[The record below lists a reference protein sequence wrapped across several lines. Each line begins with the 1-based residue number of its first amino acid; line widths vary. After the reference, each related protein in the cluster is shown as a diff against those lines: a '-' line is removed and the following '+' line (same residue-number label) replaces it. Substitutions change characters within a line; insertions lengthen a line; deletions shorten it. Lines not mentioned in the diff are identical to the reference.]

1 MKRAGKLLLVLAL
14 MLITG
19 VGAGHAADYVYVT
32 TNMTWAEFYAGELGA
47 VKASDLAVSY
57 DAVSTAT
64 QRFINRF
71 EGFTSEVSGDGTVF
85 DGVKNVQVRMTG
97 DVYGALSDKSRFS
110 NPING
115 TFDEYK
121 EMDDS
126 GAFGAMSTETVDA
139 NAKLPDLKL
148 SIGGGKSQGHGNYRI
163 TISGLNYAS
172 LDVDLGTSNDRFLGA
187 KLETT
192 DGTVYG
198 LKPLHNLWIRGN
210 MAEQIGFCVE
220 DFAERNGTHLSY
232 AHTASLPGK
241 TISKVTYMLK
251 NQPDIV
257 VTCNLP
263 VKLWTSATIAP
274 TGSVKSGTNVAV
286 PLTFNSIPEGAAYSL
301 ASVAKVEGRTST
313 PLTAGT
319 DYTYSD
325 NTLTFTNAE
334 AGSYTATFTSESYV
348 DVVASIT
355 VTDYYA
361 TTNMTW
367 AEFYAG
373 EIGASS
379 SALAVSY
386 DAVSTAT
393 TRFAS
398 RFEGFT
404 STSSD
409 SGTTFTGVKGVQVRM
424 TGNVYDSLSDKSR
437 YTFSNDSFNE
447 YKVADASGD
456 FGAMSTETIDANEKL
471 SDLKLSITGGKSQGH
486 GNYRITISGLNY
498 ASLDVDLGT
507 SNDRFLGAKLE
518 TTDGTV
524 YGLKPLHNLW
534 IRGDMAEQIGFSVE
548 DFVERNGT
556 HLSYAHTAS
565 LPGKTIS
572 KVTYML
578 KNQPDIVISCDLPV
592 KLWSDAT
599 ISPEGTVK
607 SGSNVAVPLTFSNI
621 PDGAGYTLSSV
632 AKVVGRTSTPLTAG
646 TDYTYSGN
654 TLTFTKLDAGSYTAT
669 FTSASYVDVVAS
681 INAYAFATTDMT
693 WAEFYAGEL
702 GKTSADLLAEG
713 LDAVSSPT
721 ARIAGRMSQLTSE
734 SNDIGGRDI
743 TGVKAVQVR
752 FDGTAYEALS
762 NDTRFT
768 FVDEALAQYKP
779 VNSDGSFGAVV
790 SETQT
795 MASADVTLS
804 SGASATW
811 GSYVLNITGLE
822 GLVLTSGDENYYLG
836 AVLETSDGAKYGL
849 RHNTNLWF
857 NAGTV
862 AVTVNDKYVEPHG
875 VTRDYAYTKGLEGA
889 TITKITFIVKNQP
902 SAAVNCSVYLKKM
915 TDSTVSTVS
924 TNIKT
929 GVNVPISFTFGN
941 LPEGVAYTLKALYSG
956 TGRGRTLIT
965 DYTYANNTLT
975 VNGTLPAG
983 TYQAVFGT
991 DDYADIAVIFTVED
1005 VYHYASTNM
1014 TWAEFYAGETG
1025 GTSADLYAA
1034 GLDAISSPT
1043 ARVAN
1048 RFTQLTS
1055 ESNDKGGR
1063 DITGV
1068 KAIHVRMGEAV
1079 YNAVSNDSRYTF
1091 SDEAFSEYK
1100 DVNADGSFGK
1110 MLTETHV
1117 QEGATVALTSPGTWG
1132 DYQLAVSSIDITVSS
1147 GDDYYYLG
1155 ALVETSDGKVY
1166 GMRHNNNLWFNA
1178 KDLAIST
1185 AEFVEPHGV
1194 SRSYAYTSDME
1205 GKTITKITY
1214 MLKDLPDEVVSCD
1227 VFLKLKTSA
1236 SVAPKYT
1243 EGWHAFLTTGEALSV
1258 DLVFSNVPSSA
1269 DYSLSGITFGTG
1281 RNRQNVTAYTYSN
1294 GVLTF
1299 TEAPSPGTYTATFTD
1314 KTYANIAATINIFTV
1329 NATDKVISA
1338 DKNAAGIS
1346 FMLTPSGVID
1356 SVDKDMADNK
1366 FVPASEYT
1374 DISANVTANYT
1385 AGYHEIAGSGFSF
1398 DITLKDVPSG
1408 FMGISGFGKMA
1419 HLTPENCDE
1428 LYPSIYS
1435 AVDAMPTGP
1444 SGYKEVS
1451 SMTSLKPLGIRA
1463 IAVQPDGSARD
1474 VSEFTG
1480 AGVMVLSSSDI
1491 MVYYGTMMADC
1502 VSSDI
1507 TEGEHMLSPEGEN
1520 IIADGK
1526 ADGHVSGVMYLEIMQ
1541 SAIELLDE
1549 ASNPAGIQFDTLPAG
1564 FIEQADRNAEAKGI
1578 TWVDERNV
1586 VSGASSAFVTGKAN
1600 QVPGNSGY
1608 TFTIP
1613 YDRSSIPS
1621 GHTAALGFERSFF
1634 FTRSNLGESGYN
1646 SLVSAMSSM
1655 TKIPGYDWVMPTASE
1670 LHALGLAV
1678 VAEYPDGTSRDVTG
1692 ESSIGLLASG
1702 ESVMMQYGAIALDRA
1717 LTSNEGELLD
1727 MVMESTP
1734 LISDGLADGKITVTW
1749 YITRTTGGG
1758 NGDESPDVPVKPRNI
1773 HSSYDSAEQCVSNLR
1788 KRCKGLRNQ
1797 GGSRKTQR

>member
-1 MKRAGKLLLVLAL
+1 
-14 MLITG
+14 
-19 VGAGHAADYVYVT
+19 
-32 TNMTWAEFYAGELGA
+32 
-47 VKASDLAVSY
+47 
-57 DAVSTAT
+57 
-64 QRFINRF
+64 
-71 EGFTSEVSGDGTVF
+71 
-85 DGVKNVQVRMTG
+85 
-97 DVYGALSDKSRFS
+97 
-110 NPING
+110 
-115 TFDEYK
+115 
-121 EMDDS
+121 
-126 GAFGAMSTETVDA
+126 
-139 NAKLPDLKL
+139 
-148 SIGGGKSQGHGNYRI
+148 
-163 TISGLNYAS
+163 
-172 LDVDLGTSNDRFLGA
+172 
-187 KLETT
+187 
-192 DGTVYG
+192 
-198 LKPLHNLWIRGN
+198 
-210 MAEQIGFCVE
+210 
-220 DFAERNGTHLSY
+220 
-232 AHTASLPGK
+232 
-241 TISKVTYMLK
+241 
-251 NQPDIV
+251 
-257 VTCNLP
+257 
-263 VKLWTSATIAP
+263 
-274 TGSVKSGTNVAV
+274 
-286 PLTFNSIPEGAAYSL
+286 
-301 ASVAKVEGRTST
+301 
-313 PLTAGT
+313 
-319 DYTYSD
+319 
-325 NTLTFTNAE
+325 
-334 AGSYTATFTSESYV
+334 
-348 DVVASIT
+348 
-355 VTDYYA
+355 
-361 TTNMTW
+361 
-367 AEFYAG
+367 
-373 EIGASS
+373 
-379 SALAVSY
+379 
-386 DAVSTAT
+386 
-393 TRFAS
+393 
-398 RFEGFT
+398 
-404 STSSD
+404 
-409 SGTTFTGVKGVQVRM
+409 
-424 TGNVYDSLSDKSR
+424 
-437 YTFSNDSFNE
+437 
-447 YKVADASGD
+447 
-456 FGAMSTETIDANEKL
+456 
-471 SDLKLSITGGKSQGH
+471 LSITGGKSQGH

-534 IRGDMAEQIGFSVE
+534 IRGDMAEQIGFCVE

-592 KLWSDAT
+592 KLWSDGAIT
-599 ISPEGTVK
+599 VSGDVKPGTDAIVYFT
-607 SGSNVAVPLTFSNI
+607 SSDIPAGSSYNLA
-621 PDGAGYTLSSV
+621 SV
-632 AKVVGRTSTPLTAG
+632 AKVEGRTSTPLTFG
-646 TDYTYSGN
+646 MDYLASDGA
-654 TLTFTKLDAGSYTAT
+654 LIFRKLEPGSYTAT
-669 FTSASYVDVVAS
+669 FTDDNYVDITAS
-681 INAYAFATTDMT
+681 FSAYAFATTNMT

-702 GKTSADLLAEG
+702 GKTSADLIADG

-721 ARIAGRMSQLTSE
+721 ARIAGRMSQLTSV
-734 SNDIGGRDI
+734 SNDIGGRNI

-752 FDGTAYEALS
+752 FDGTAYAALS
-762 NDTRFT
+762 NDSRFT
-768 FVDEALAQYKP
+768 FTDEAFAQYKP
-779 VNSDGSFGAVV
+779 VNSDGSFGAMV

-811 GSYVLNITGLE
+811 GSYVLSITGLE
-822 GLVLTSGDENYYLG
+822 GLVLSSGDENYYLG

-862 AVTVNDKYVEPHG
+862 ALTVNDKYVEPHG
-875 VTRDYAYTKGLEGA
+875 VTRGYAYTKGLEGA
-889 TITKITFIVKNQP
+889 TITKITFLVKNQP
-902 SAAVNCSVYLKKM
+902 SAAVNCSIYLKKM
-915 TDSTVSTVS
+915 TDAAVSTVS
-924 TNIKT
+924 TDIKA

-941 LPEGVAYTLKALYSG
+941 LPEGVGYSLKALYSG
-956 TGRGRTLIT
+956 TGRGRTPIT

-983 TYQAVFGT
+983 RYQAVFGT
-991 DDYADIAVIFTVED
+991 DDYADIAVVFEVED

-1014 TWAEFYAGETG
+1014 TWAEFYAGEIG
-1025 GTSADLYAA
+1025 ESSADLYAA

-1055 ESNDKGGR
+1055 ESNDIGGR
-1063 DITGV
+1063 NITGV
-1068 KAIHVRMGEAV
+1068 KAVRVRMGEAV

-1091 SDEAFSEYK
+1091 SDEAFNEYK

-1110 MLTETHV
+1110 MTSVIHV

-1166 GMRHNNNLWFNA
+1166 AMRHNNNLWFNA

-1214 MLKDLPDEVVSCD
+1214 MLKDLPDEVVSCE

-1236 SVAPKYT
+1236 SVTPKYP
-1243 EGWHAFLTTGEALSV
+1243 EGWHAFLTTGEEALSA

-1269 DYSLSGITFGTG
+1269 DYSLSGVTFGTG

-1294 GVLTF
+1294 DVLTF
-1299 TEAPSPGTYTATFTD
+1299 TAAPSPGTYTATFTD

-1356 SVDKDMADNK
+1356 SVDKDMADSK

-1374 DISANVTANYT
+1374 DLSVNATVNYT

-1435 AVDAMPTGP
+1435 AVNAMPTGP

-1526 ADGHVSGVMYLEIMQ
+1526 ADGHVSGVVYLEIMQ
-1541 SAIELLDE
+1541 SAIELLDD

-1586 VSGASSAFVTGKAN
+1586 ISGGSSAFVTGKAN

-1613 YDRSSIPS
+1613 YDRNSIPS

-1655 TKIPGYDWVMPTASE
+1655 TKIPGYDWVIPKASE

-1717 LTSNEGELLD
+1717 ITANEGELLD

-1734 LISDGLADGKITVTW
+1734 MVSDGLADGKITVTW
-1749 YITRTTGGG
+1749 YITRTAG
-1758 NGDESPDVPVKPRNI
+1758 NVSPDVPVNPLNPDNPVNPDNPGTYNAPTTQPSKASATFSNGAKNAEIREALGKLSGKV
-1773 HSSYDSAEQCVSNLR
+1773 SSTTPVEIGLPASAMKGSQKVARIEADAVYLPVIEVEESKIYVFGVSLDKFTENDNLYWNATITDASTGDYVSASDAEEAVTFFTDEGTETTTVPANKHVNVAAYFETGKEYQAVITTSENTSDDVRGVGSSSGGCNGGFVLPVVLLGLGFALTR
-1788 KRCKGLRNQ
+1788 KR
-1797 GGSRKTQR
+1797 

>member
-1 MKRAGKLLLVLAL
+1 MKRANILMFLLTL
-14 MLITG
+14 MLITS
-19 VGAGHAADYVYVT
+19 VSVGHAADYVYVT

-71 EGFTSEVSGDGTVF
+71 EGFMSEVSGDGTVF
-85 DGVKNVQVRMTG
+85 DGVKNVQVRMTE

-115 TFDEYK
+115 IFSEYK
-121 EMDDS
+121 EMDAS
-126 GAFGAMSTETVDA
+126 GNFGAMMTETIDA

-148 SIGGGKSQGHGNYRI
+148 SMTGGKSQGHGNYRI

-192 DGTVYG
+192 DGNVYG

-251 NQPDIV
+251 DQPDIEI
-257 VTCNLP
+257 TCDLP
-263 VKLWTSATIAP
+263 VKLWSNGAITVSGDVKPGTDAIVYFTSSDIPA
-274 TGSVKSGTNVAV
+274 GSSYN
-286 PLTFNSIPEGAAYSL
+286 L

-313 PLTAGT
+313 PLTSGM
-319 DYTYSD
+319 DYLASD
-325 NTLTFTNAE
+325 GALIFRKLE
-334 AGSYTATFTSESYV
+334 PGSYTATFTDDNYV
-348 DVVASIT
+348 DI
-355 VTDYYA
+355 
-361 TTNMTW
+361 
-367 AEFYAG
+367 
-373 EIGASS
+373 
-379 SALAVSY
+379 
-386 DAVSTAT
+386 
-393 TRFAS
+393 
-398 RFEGFT
+398 
-404 STSSD
+404 
-409 SGTTFTGVKGVQVRM
+409 
-424 TGNVYDSLSDKSR
+424 
-437 YTFSNDSFNE
+437 
-447 YKVADASGD
+447 
-456 FGAMSTETIDANEKL
+456 
-471 SDLKLSITGGKSQGH
+471 
-486 GNYRITISGLNY
+486 
-498 ASLDVDLGT
+498 
-507 SNDRFLGAKLE
+507 
-518 TTDGTV
+518 
-524 YGLKPLHNLW
+524 
-534 IRGDMAEQIGFSVE
+534 
-548 DFVERNGT
+548 
-556 HLSYAHTAS
+556 TAS
-565 LPGKTIS
+565 
-572 KVTYML
+572 
-578 KNQPDIVISCDLPV
+578 
-592 KLWSDAT
+592 
-599 ISPEGTVK
+599 
-607 SGSNVAVPLTFSNI
+607 FS
-621 PDGAGYTLSSV
+621 
-632 AKVVGRTSTPLTAG
+632 
-646 TDYTYSGN
+646 
-654 TLTFTKLDAGSYTAT
+654 
-669 FTSASYVDVVAS
+669 
-681 INAYAFATTDMT
+681 AYAFATTDMT

-762 NDTRFT
+762 NDSRFT
-768 FVDEALAQYKP
+768 FTDEAFAQYKP
-779 VNSDGSFGAVV
+779 VDSDGSFGAMV

-822 GLVLTSGDENYYLG
+822 GLVLSSGDENYYLG
-836 AVLETSDGAKYGL
+836 AVLETSDGEKYGL

-862 AVTVNDKYVEPHG
+862 AITVNDKYVEPHG
-875 VTRDYAYTKGLEGA
+875 VTRDYACTKGLEGA
-889 TITKITFIVKNQP
+889 TVTKITFLVKNQP

-915 TDSTVSTVS
+915 TDATVSTVS
-924 TNIKT
+924 ADIKT

-941 LPEGVAYTLKALYSG
+941 LPEGVSYTLKALYSG

-965 DYTYANNTLT
+965 DYTYADNKLT

-983 TYQAVFGT
+983 RYQAVFGT

-1005 VYHYASTNM
+1005 IYHYASTNM

-1068 KAIHVRMGEAV
+1068 KAVHVRMGEAV

-1110 MLTETHV
+1110 MATETHV
-1117 QEGATVALTSPGTWG
+1117 QEGASVTLTSPGTWG
-1132 DYQLAVSSIDITVSS
+1132 DYQLSVSSIDVKVSS

-1166 GMRHNNNLWFNA
+1166 GMRHNNNLWSNA

-1205 GKTITKITY
+1205 GKTITKIIY
-1214 MLKDLPDEVVSCD
+1214 MLKDLPDEVVSCE

-1236 SVAPKYT
+1236 SVAPKY
-1243 EGWHAFLTTGEALSV
+1243 EDGWHAFLTTGEALSA

-1269 DYSLSGITFGTG
+1269 DYSLSGVTFGTG

-1299 TEAPSPGTYTATFTD
+1299 TAAPSPGTYTATFTD

-1329 NATDKVISA
+1329 NATGKVISD

-1374 DISANVTANYT
+1374 DISANATVNYT

-1435 AVDAMPTGP
+1435 AVNAMPTGP

-1451 SMTSLKPLGIRA
+1451 SMTALKPLGIRA
-1463 IAVQPDGSARD
+1463 IALQPDGSIRD

-1480 AGVMVLSSSDI
+1480 AGVMILSSSDI

-1549 ASNPAGIQFDTLPAG
+1549 ASNPAEIQFDTLPAG
-1564 FIEQADRNAEAKGI
+1564 FIEQADRNVEAKGI
-1578 TWVDERNV
+1578 TWVDERNAI
-1586 VSGASSAFVTGKAN
+1586 SGGSSAFVTGKAN

-1655 TKIPGYDWVMPTASE
+1655 TKIPGYDWVMPKASE

-1678 VAEYPDGTSRDVTG
+1678 VAEYTDGTSRDVTG

-1702 ESVMMQYGAIALDRA
+1702 NSVMMQYGAIALDRA
-1717 LTSNEGELLD
+1717 VTANEGELLD

-1749 YITRTTGGG
+1749 YITRTASGGKG
-1758 NGDESPDVPVKPRNI
+1758 NVSPDAPVNPVSPDNPVNPDNPGTYNAPTTQPGNASSTFSNGAKNAEIREVLGKLSGKISSTTPVEIGLPASALKGSQKVSRIEADAVYLPVIEVSESKIYVFGVSLDKFTENDNLYWNATITDASTGDYVSASDAEEAVTFFTDEGTETTTVPANKHVNVAAYFETGNTYQAVITTSKNTSDDVQGVG
-1773 HSSYDSAEQCVSNLR
+1773 SSSGGCNEGFVLPVMLLGLGLMLTR
-1788 KRCKGLRNQ
+1788 KR
-1797 GGSRKTQR
+1797 